1 MKDLSMHIMDIVQN
15 STRAGATLVTIEVA
29 EELAIDRLTL
39 MIADNGC
46 GMDEETLKRVAD
58 PFFTSRTT
66 RKVGLG
72 IPLLMQ
78 NAEQTGGQVLIESEV
93 GKGTTLQAVFSHSHI
108 DRPPMG
114 DVAGTIALLISG
126 NPNVEFVY
134 THRFNEHRFEFDSR
148 EIKAELDGVSIH
160 QPRVV
165 KFMKEMIHENLLEIG
180 VEL

>member
-15 STRAGATLVTIEVA
+15 STRAGASLVTIEVI
-29 EELAIDRLTL
+29 EEPGADRLT
-39 MIADNGC
+39 IEIIDNGC
-46 GMDEETLKRVAD
+46 GMDEQTLKRVSD

-78 NAEQTGGQVLIESEV
+78 NAEQTGGQVIIKSVV
-93 GKGTTLQAVFSHSHI
+93 GEGTTVQAMFSHSHI

-114 DVAGTIALLISG
+114 DVAGTVALLISG
-126 NPNVEFVY
+126 NPSVEFVY
-134 THRFNEHRFEFDSR
+134 KHKFNEQQFEFDSR
-148 EIKAELDGVSIH
+148 VIKAELDGISIH

-180 VEL
+180 VEF